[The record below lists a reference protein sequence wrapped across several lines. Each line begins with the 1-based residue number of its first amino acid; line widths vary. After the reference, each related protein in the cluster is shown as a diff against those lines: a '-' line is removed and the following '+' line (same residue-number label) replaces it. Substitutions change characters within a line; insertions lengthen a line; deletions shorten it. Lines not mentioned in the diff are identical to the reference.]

1 MTVSSDKPVSSSAI
15 PNKYLMACMIAKRA
29 RQLSEKK
36 GRMTIEEGESNHIS
50 TAIKEIE
57 EGTIV
62 YSSRAITPSSEP
74 GKEVVSNDTGME
86 KQP

>member
-1 MTVSSDKPVSSSAI
+1 MTNSSDKPVSSPAV

-57 EGTIV
+57 EGTVV
-62 YSSRAITPSSEP
+62 YSNRATTPPSEP
-74 GKEVVSNDTGME
+74 GKEVVPNDTGME